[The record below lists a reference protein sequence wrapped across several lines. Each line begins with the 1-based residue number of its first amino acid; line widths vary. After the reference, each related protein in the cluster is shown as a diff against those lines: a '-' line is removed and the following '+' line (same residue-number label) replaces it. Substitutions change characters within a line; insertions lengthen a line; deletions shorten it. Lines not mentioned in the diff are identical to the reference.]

1 MDELLAKA
9 MQGVD
14 PAEPGAFLQ
23 IFLNLMGLVPWGQLI
38 VWQVVFVVVGALL
51 GWWRGR
57 LKAGLIASLVLGPFG
72 WIVPFLPRRT
82 SPPLPAAR
90 KLAGGRLPPPLP
102 GSKKS

>member
-38 VWQVVFVVVGALL
+38 VWQIVFVVVGALL

-57 LKAGLIASLVLGPFG
+57 LKAGVIASLILGPLG

-82 SPPLPAAR
+82 PLPLPPAR
-90 KLAGGRLPPPLP
+90 TLGRGDLPPPLP
-102 GSKKS
+102 GSKKR